1 MALTSSWGERAPQA
15 TLEKSSVCVSSETL
29 VGVDGLVCAEG
40 ELAGGQGSLSGDSV
54 TSKGDWGRTDM
65 TGDASVRGS
74 RTERRDVAQLSLDIP
89 RGGTLERGWTGRQG
103 TDPEGLPGCPAQ
115 RYR

>member
-1 MALTSSWGERAPQA
+1 M
-15 TLEKSSVCVSSETL
+15 CVSSETL

-40 ELAGGQGSLSGDSV
+40 ELAGGQGGLSGNSV
-54 TSKGDWGRTDM
+54 TSKGDRGHTDM

-74 RTERRDVAQLSLDIP
+74 RTERRDVAQLWLDIP
-89 RGGTLERGWTGRQG
+89 GGGTLERGWTWRQG